1 MVLDWIYLYNIRKYE
16 GVNMYV
22 TKYNPAKELQELRRG
37 FKNFDSFLDNFIE
50 KEGSLI
56 KTDFAPSVNTRE
68 GEHAYHVEV
77 DLPGVKKED
86 INVNVKDNI
95 VTISG
100 ERRAKEEI
108 KEEDYYKVE
117 SSYGKFERSFTLPEN
132 VDVENIHAES
142 EDGVLEVVIP
152 KLVKAENR
160 PKRIEIK

>member
-1 MVLDWIYLYNIRKYE
+1 
-16 GVNMYV
+16 MYV
-22 TKYNPAKELQELRRG
+22 TKYNPSKELQEFRNG
-37 FKNFDSFLDNFIE
+37 FKHFDSFLDNFIE
-50 KEGSLI
+50 NRGSLL

-77 DLPGVKKED
+77 DLPGVKKDD
-86 INVNVKDNI
+86 IDVDVKDNI

-100 ERRAKEEI
+100 ERKTKKEV

-152 KLVKAENR
+152 KLTKSEN
-160 PKRIEIK
+160 KSKKIEIK

>member
-1 MVLDWIYLYNIRKYE
+1 
-16 GVNMYV
+16 MYV
-22 TKYNPAKELQELRRG
+22 TKYNPAKELQEFREG
-37 FKNFDSFLDNFIE
+37 FKHFDSFLDNFIE
-50 KEGSLI
+50 NRGSLLT
-56 KTDFAPSVNTRE
+56 TDFTPSVNTRE

-77 DLPGVKKED
+77 DLPGVKKDD
-86 INVNVKDNI
+86 IDVDVKDNI

-100 ERRAKEEI
+100 ERKTKKEV

-152 KLVKAENR
+152 KLEKVEKQS
-160 PKRIEIK
+160 KKIEIK